1 MLALTT
7 GLGLGWL
14 GMYAYFNGKFD
25 SLTSRSQAAL
35 VANLEIRTEM
45 LLQEAIDGSVI
56 ERALILKLHN
66 GGGKLYM
73 GIPKYTTVLHE
84 RIVPDIRHSK
94 PDFQYYP
101 IDHEYMLLMQ
111 RILTEEVVVLIT
123 SEMPEEMLKRRY
135 EADGITV
142 SVVFTISETDA
153 GLYYGSFSTRGD
165 ANEFLSNVNYSS
177 IETFIHR
184 LRLKFKEAKQQQVL
198 H

>member
-1 MLALTT
+1 
-7 GLGLGWL
+7 
-14 GMYAYFNGKFD
+14 MYAYFNGKFD

-45 LLQEAIDGSVI
+45 LLQEAVDQSAIDH
-56 ERALILKLHN
+56 ALIFKLHN

-84 RIVPDIRHSK
+84 RLVPEIRPSK
-94 PDFQYYP
+94 PDFQSYP

-111 RILTEEVVVLIT
+111 RILSEKIVMLVVKD
-123 SEMPEEMLKRRY
+123 MPDSMLKRRY
-135 EADGITV
+135 EADGLTV
-142 SVVFTISETDA
+142 SVEFAINETDA

-165 ANEFLSNVNYSS
+165 LNEFLSSANYTL
-177 IETFIHR
+177 IESYIHR